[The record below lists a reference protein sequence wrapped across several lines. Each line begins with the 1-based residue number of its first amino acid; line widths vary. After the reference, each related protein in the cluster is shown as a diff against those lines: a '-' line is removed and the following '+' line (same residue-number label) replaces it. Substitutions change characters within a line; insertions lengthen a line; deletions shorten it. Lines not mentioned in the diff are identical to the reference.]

1 MQPLMRPHTRPGL
14 MHNPRMPFSLGLHR
28 HPLLQTLL
36 ATNKRDVPW
45 PVAARNTAATVLPL
59 AIGALTGHLIAGLAV
74 SAGALNTMFADQPG
88 PYLLRAQ
95 RLLLTTLAAGSAAFA
110 GSVLGQWPSALLLA
124 AAVWGFAAAM
134 LVAIGPNATRAGMI
148 SMILLVVLGAE
159 PQTLAHALPTA
170 LLIIAGGVLQTLFA
184 ILAWPLQRYRPE
196 RIAMATALR
205 TLAAEAR
212 ENVSH
217 ENPIAL
223 PPSLN
228 DLQAMLFGAGRA
240 RGRAIEAFQVLA
252 EQAERMRVELLALA
266 DLQSACESAPLR
278 DAVQAIRQRAAAVLV
293 TLSDALE
300 DAEPPAS
307 GTALAEYNSATQQLA
322 AWNVADASP
331 GWIVQVANARAAA
344 LGGQLRAA
352 TRNAEAAG
360 SRGEARVQRA
370 ELKLPRALRPAN
382 PLATLRANL
391 HFSSVAFRHA
401 LRCGLCLAV
410 ALALAHVL
418 SLSRGYWIPMTVAI
432 VLKPDFG
439 TTWRYGLLRVA
450 GTLGGL
456 LLTTALLHFGFDDF
470 WEALLLFT
478 ILCFAYRELATV
490 HYGVGV
496 ACLTGV
502 VVILL
507 SFYGIAPE
515 ASMSARAS
523 DTVLGS
529 ALALA
534 AYLVWP
540 TWERGRERE
549 VLTGLLDA
557 YRGYLAAVL
566 HGDARQRHDTRVAAR
581 AARSNALAS
590 LDRLRQEPNGRRYL
604 PRAEML
610 VTQANRLIRAAMA
623 LEAARD
629 DAEMPANP
637 RLDEFARACDAAL
650 CEAADALRE
659 SRTPHGDHALRARQ
673 QALSGSLEEPGGA
686 IDASLRDASDRIVDA
701 IDSLMH
707 ALSRDST

>member
-1 MQPLMRPHTRPGL
+1 
-14 MHNPRMPFSLGLHR
+14 MHNPHMPLSLSLHR
-28 HPLLQTLL
+28 HPLLQALL

-45 PVAARNTAATVLPL
+45 LVAARNTTATVLPL

-88 PYLLRAQ
+88 AYLLRAQ
-95 RLLLTTLAAGSAAFA
+95 RLLLTTLAAGSAAFT
-110 GSVLGQWPSALLLA
+110 GSILGQWPLALLIA

-148 SMILLVVLGAE
+148 SMILLMVLGAE
-159 PQTLAHALPTA
+159 PRTVAHALPTA

-196 RIAMATALR
+196 RLAMATALR
-205 TLAAEAR
+205 VLAGEACA
-212 ENVSH
+212 NVSH

-252 EQAERMRVELLALA
+252 EQAERMRIELLALA
-266 DLQSACESAPLR
+266 DLQSACGSVSLR
-278 DAVQAIRQRAAAVLV
+278 EAVQSVRQSAASVLV
-293 TLSDALE
+293 TLADALE
-300 DAEPPAS
+300 RAEPPAS
-307 GTALAEYNSATQQLA
+307 ETALAEYAAASRQLA
-322 AWNVADASP
+322 TSNVSGATPAWLM
-331 GWIVQVANARAAA
+331 QVANARAAA

-352 TRNAEAAG
+352 TRNAQAAG
-360 SRGEARVQRA
+360 SRGEARVEHA
-370 ELKLPRALRPAN
+370 ELDWPRALRPAN
-382 PLATLRANL
+382 PLAILRANL
-391 HFSSVAFRHA
+391 DFSSVAFRHA
-401 LRCGLCLAV
+401 LRCGGCLAI
-410 ALALAHVL
+410 ALAMAHLL
-418 SLSRGYWIPMTVAI
+418 SVSRGYWIPMTVAI

-490 HYGVGV
+490 HYGLGV

-507 SFYGIAPE
+507 SFYGIAPG
-515 ASMSARAS
+515 ASMIARAN
-523 DTVLGS
+523 DTVIGS
-529 ALALA
+529 ALALV

-549 VLTGLLDA
+549 VQAGLLDA
-557 YRGYLAAVL
+557 YRNYLAAVL
-566 HGDARQRHDTRVAAR
+566 HGDARQRHDTRIAAR

-604 PRAEML
+604 PRAETL
-610 VTQANRLIRAAMA
+610 VAQANRLVRAAMA

-673 QALSGSLEEPGGA
+673 QALAESLGEPGSA
-686 IDASLRDASDRIVDA
+686 IDASLRDTSDRIVDA
-701 IDSLMH
+701 IDSLLH
-707 ALSRDST
+707 ALSRETP